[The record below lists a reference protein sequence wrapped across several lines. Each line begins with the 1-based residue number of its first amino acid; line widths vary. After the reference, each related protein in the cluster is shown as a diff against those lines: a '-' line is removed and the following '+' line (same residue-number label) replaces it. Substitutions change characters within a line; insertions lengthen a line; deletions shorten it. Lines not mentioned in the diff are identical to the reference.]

1 MINNRNYFRIG
12 CRKNKSLVLP
22 FDRLKIIS
30 VNDLVE
36 KLVLIN
42 YLQNIIIDLSLDN
55 QYTVEMIIT
64 GKG

>member
-12 CRKNKSLVLP
+12 CKKNKSSVLP
-22 FDRLKIIS
+22 IDRLNIIS
-30 VNDLVE
+30 VNDIVE
-36 KLVLIN
+36 ILVLIY